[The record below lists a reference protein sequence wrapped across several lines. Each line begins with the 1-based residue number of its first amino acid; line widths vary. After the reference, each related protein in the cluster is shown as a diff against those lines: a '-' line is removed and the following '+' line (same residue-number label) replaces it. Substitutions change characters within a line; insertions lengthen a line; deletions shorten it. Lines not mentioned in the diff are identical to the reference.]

1 MKKHLQNL
9 RKKIVY
15 ADMRYCFYCKYWGV
29 VNWCNLKNKRVY
41 YNSTC
46 EKWED
51 GLNGDVE

>member
-1 MKKHLQNL
+1 MKTHLQNL